1 VKALRGILL
10 SGALAT
16 LLVVAVLA
24 FTRDITDALEGALG
38 GVAVL
43 FVVGVQLWRR
53 YTRPALTLAA
63 ETRAAA
69 TGDERRRPSISGTA
83 LDDLARAVQRL
94 ADQNAE
100 RGDALAGF
108 TALQAAVTEALS
120 EGLLA
125 IDAQNEVVLI
135 NGVAQE
141 LLQLRERAPFP
152 ADWLPRDPAF
162 RQAIEA
168 AQEGNEVQDVE
179 FRVGD
184 RTLAVR
190 ARPLQPATPG
200 TSAGCVLA
208 IDDLTPSKRLDA
220 VRRDFV
226 ANVSHELRTPL
237 TIISGVAET
246 LEDDDTPAAARR
258 QFLTMVASNAR
269 RMQRIVDDLLDLSR
283 IETGGW
289 LPNPTELDVRPIAT
303 EVFAPLRDE
312 AARKHV
318 QLSIDLNGGA
328 HVYADPTALRQVLS
342 NLGENALRHTSSGH
356 VTIFTVAEARNGDGR
371 SDGVWVG
378 VRDSGTGIPAEH
390 ISRIFERFYRADPSR
405 SREAGGTGLGLAIV
419 KHLAEAHGGRVS
431 AESALGVGTSIA
443 ALFPSA
449 TENVRQSVI
458 DP

>member
-1 VKALRGILL
+1 VKSLRAILASGAAATLVVVALL
-10 SGALAT
+10 SMSRELSDGVGA
-16 LLVVAVLA
+16 
-24 FTRDITDALEGALG
+24 ALG
-38 GVAVL
+38 GAAAL
-43 FVVGVQLWRR
+43 LVVGVQLWRR

-69 TGDERRRPSISGTA
+69 TGDDRRRPSITGSA

-100 RGDALAGF
+100 RGDALAVS
-108 TALQAAVTEALS
+108 TALQSAVTDS
-120 EGLLA
+120 VGEGLLA
-125 IDAQNEVVLI
+125 IDSRNEIVLI

-141 LLQLRERAPFP
+141 LLRVNERAPFP
-152 ADWLPRDPAF
+152 ADWLPRDRAL
-162 RQAIEA
+162 REAIA
-168 AQEGNEVQDVE
+168 TAQGGEEIREVE

-190 ARPLQPATPG
+190 ARPMIRVSDRAA
-200 TSAGCVLA
+200 SGCVLV
-208 IDDLTPSKRLDA
+208 ISDLTPSKRLEA

-246 LEDDDTPAAARR
+246 LDDEQMPADARR
-258 QFLTMVASNAR
+258 QLLAMVATNAR

-283 IETGGW
+283 IESGGW
-289 LPNPTELDVRPIAT
+289 LPNPSDLDVRPVAA

-312 AARKHV
+312 AARKGV
-318 QLSIDLNGGA
+318 TLTLSLDAGER
-328 HVYADPTALRQVLS
+328 VYADPTALRQMLS
-342 NLGENALRHTSSGH
+342 NLGENALRHTSAGH
-356 VTIFTVAEARNGDGR
+356 ITIFTTPEQRDADGR
-371 SDGVWVG
+371 PEGIWVG
-378 VRDSGTGIPAEH
+378 VRDSGTGIPEEH

-419 KHLAEAHGGRVS
+419 KHLAEAHGGRVQ
-431 AESALGVGTSIA
+431 ADSALGVGTTIA

-449 TENVRQSVI
+449 SDGTRDSVI

>member
-1 VKALRGILL
+1 VKSLRAILA
-10 SGALAT
+10 SGAAAT
-16 LLVVAVLA
+16 LVVVAVLSMSRELSDGVGA
-24 FTRDITDALEGALG
+24 ALG
-38 GVAVL
+38 GAAAL
-43 FVVGVQLWRR
+43 LVVGVQLWRR

-69 TGDERRRPSISGTA
+69 TGDDRRRPSITGSA

-100 RGDALAGF
+100 RGDALAAS
-108 TALQAAVTEALS
+108 TALQSAVTDS
-120 EGLLA
+120 VGEGLLA
-125 IDAQNEVVLI
+125 IDSRNEILLI

-141 LLQLRERAPFP
+141 LLRVNERAPFP
-152 ADWLPRDPAF
+152 ADWLPRDRAL
-162 RQAIEA
+162 REAIAA
-168 AQEGNEVQDVE
+168 AQRGEEIRDVE

-190 ARPLQPATPG
+190 ARPMIRVSD
-200 TSAGCVLA
+200 SAAYGCVLV
-208 IDDLTPSKRLDA
+208 ISDLTPSKRLEA

-246 LEDDDTPAAARR
+246 LDDEQMPAEARR
-258 QFLTMVASNAR
+258 RFLAMVSTNAR

-283 IETGGW
+283 IESGGW
-289 LPNPTELDVRPIAT
+289 LPNPSDLDVRPLAG

-312 AARKHV
+312 AARKGV
-318 QLSIDLNGGA
+318 TLSLSLDAGER
-328 HVYADPTALRQVLS
+328 VYADPTALRQVLS
-342 NLGENALRHTSSGH
+342 NLGENALRHTSSGQ
-356 VTIFTVAEARNGDGR
+356 VTIFTALEDRDGDGR
-371 SDGVWVG
+371 PEGIWVG
-378 VRDSGTGIPAEH
+378 VRDTGTGIPEEH

-419 KHLAEAHGGRVS
+419 KHLAEAHGGRVQ
-431 AESALGVGTSIA
+431 ADSALGVGTTIA
-443 ALFPSA
+443 ALFPAASDG
-449 TENVRQSVI
+449 TREPVI